1 MSKKTTRILAMLLA
15 AIMVIG
21 LMAGCG
27 SKDEPAATKAASTE
41 AGSNN
46 APEGQEPS
54 AAAGPTSM
62 TFAVTSDPSSLFPY
76 GSNRGGKQATRTLLY
91 EPLFWQDAD
100 GNLCPILAK
109 SYESLGDGVYH
120 VELFDYIVDSAGN
133 PLKASDVVF
142 SLDLFIADGKQPAYV
157 ANLASY
163 TAVDEYTVELVF
175 TNERFGNF
183 EQLVTNIYCITQAS
197 WEASP
202 DEMQTTPVGTGRYAL
217 STFEPAASYTFVK
230 RDDYWQTDESYI
242 CDKNSALIDTLTL
255 KIVTDAS
262 TIAVSLEKGEIDYT
276 QNIETADR
284 PNFMNDDGT
293 AKDGYITKNLS
304 TSCFIHL
311 TFNCSSNSPCSDINL
326 RRAIATCI
334 DSAAIAQ
341 NIQGANGR
349 ALHSSMVDTL
359 LDADPTLYA
368 KDDYFSYNAEQAKEY
383 LAASSYNGETL
394 RILVQPNV
402 NTTNSATLIMAYCN
416 AIGINIELLN
426 YESALYTEMSMSVAG
441 NEYDMVLTGLNSSDG
456 YAWKSLQEMDIHNY
470 DGNVNHLFIH
480 DEKLQDLY
488 DTAAS
493 ASTGGYEASAALAN
507 YIDDQCYIFSL
518 YTYDL
523 IYVGRDNIQKIATGA
538 GNAESIYNAFVLA
551 D

>member
-1 MSKKTTRILAMLLA
+1 MSKKTRRILAMLLA
-15 AIMVIG
+15 AIMVMG
-21 LMAGCG
+21 LMVGCG
-27 SKDEPAATKAASTE
+27 SNDEPDTTKPASDETSPNSVSGEQASSGAAT
-41 AGSNN
+41 
-46 APEGQEPS
+46 
-54 AAAGPTSM
+54 PTSM
-62 TFAVTSDPSSLFPY
+62 TFAVTSDPSSLWPY

-91 EPLFWQDAD
+91 EPLFWQDAE

-109 SYESLGDGVYH
+109 SYENLGDGVYH
-120 VELFDYIVDSAGN
+120 VELFDYIVDSEGN

-142 SLDLFIADGKQPAYV
+142 SLDLFIEDGKQPAYV

-183 EQLVTNIYCITQAS
+183 EQLVTNIYCITQAA

-202 DEMQTTPVGTGRYAL
+202 DEMQTTPVGTGRYTLAE
-217 STFEPAASYTFVK
+217 FEPAASYTFVK
-230 RDDYWQTDESYI
+230 RDSYWQTDESYI
-242 CDKNSALIDTLTL
+242 CDKNDARIDTLIL

-293 AKDGYITKNLS
+293 AKDGYITKDLS
-304 TSCFIHL
+304 TTCFIHL
-311 TFNCSSNSPCSDINL
+311 TFNCSDNSPCSDINL
-326 RRAIATCI
+326 RKAIATCI

-341 NIQGANGR
+341 NIQGSNGR
-349 ALHSSMVDTL
+349 MLNSGMVDTL
-359 LDADPTLYA
+359 LDADPSLYA
-368 KDDYFSYNAEQAKEY
+368 KDDYFTYNAEKAKEY
-383 LAASSYNGETL
+383 LEASSYNGETL
-394 RILVQPNV
+394 RILVQPNT
-402 NTTNSATLIMAYCN
+402 NTTSAATLIMAYCN
-416 AIGINIELLN
+416 AIGINIELFN

-441 NEYDMVLTGLNSSDG
+441 TEYDMDLTGLNSSDG
-456 YAWKSLQEMDIHNY
+456 YAWKSLKELDVNTY
-470 DGNVNHLFIH
+470 DGNVNHLFIY
-480 DEKLQDLY
+480 DEKLQELY

-493 ASTGGYEASAALAN
+493 ATTGGTEASAALAN
-507 YIDDQCYIFSL
+507 YIDDQCYIYSL
-518 YTYDL
+518 YTYNL
-523 IYVGRDNIQKIATGA
+523 IYVGRDNIQEIATGA